1 MKFKSIVNA
10 FFSYII
16 PLVYEDLAFASAYQ
30 GFTTG
35 ILGCPPFIG
44 KILECPQNILELCSS
59 RDKIISC
66 RMCGGSNYQILPIY
80 KDLLN
85 HIPISCENPF
95 ICIFSDEETY
105 SDTIEFI
112 KRNGH
117 PILHISTRNTK
128 EALNLSEVRRAD
140 FIEYTKR
147 VIEHI
152 SPNIDPSEIRL
163 LNELLNNMA
172 PWEEKNSPL
181 KRRFHLVTLPNE
193 STLISLGFRLDD
205 GEQLVG
211 YEDAPY
217 IQAIIESTDAINDE
231 RKKIVK
237 SENTVFHF
245 PPALNMIITS
255 PSMYK
260 HRYKFVLNNKEYKD
274 NVNYRLFAKIQ
285 KLLKNQTGYPFKSNA
300 KQIKEIFSSPI
311 GQYIFQLRREE
322 TEAYTS
328 AISVKAS
335 DNFCPTIRLPPEINT
350 LHHDLKSLADCAR
363 ANNYSNKTW
372 KMNKLCRLISER
384 LSKIIHPA
392 FIERIDIP
400 NNQIKLITDAPL
412 EWLPIR
418 GLPLVLRSDVSR
430 IPTTPGNLFFQQCL
444 IGRQMILPMQA
455 FEEILIIRSFDD
467 KDPIRNILKNA
478 IDITKESPD
487 LTILIKAFQGQEKEN
502 AEIIESF
509 KHYDNKISFN
519 VKIRWVDVSNIDEL
533 INALNAFSGAIMIYD
548 GHGMY
553 ETENTIGSL
562 KIGNS
567 KLDTWE
573 LKGKVRIPPIILLSS
588 CDTHSIDSS
597 HASVANGFLVAGAT
611 TVLATLLPLNARWAA
626 DFIARMILRIEQ
638 FVPAITQKLGHSIR
652 WTNVVSGLQRMSFI
666 SESLITLNCKTNL
679 RISTDAYLR
688 IHTKTNNLIN
698 PWHADWYEQ
707 YIEMLSQET
716 GKSVDVIKQL
726 MDIWVKIPEC
736 IKYIQLGNPE
746 LVLIEGND
754 IDLLLKASS
763 MASRTCEEEKKAEVE
778 NK

>member
-1 MKFKSIVNA
+1 MVNS
-10 FFSYII
+10 FFLYVI
-16 PLVYEDLAFASAYQ
+16 PLADEDLALASPYQ
-30 GFTTG
+30 GFTKG

-59 RDKIISC
+59 RDKIISF

-85 HIPISCENPF
+85 HIPISCEKPF

-128 EALNLSEVRRAD
+128 EALNLSKVRRTD

-152 SPNIDPSEIRL
+152 SPNIDPSKL
-163 LNELLNNMA
+163 LIANELLDKMT
-172 PWEEKNSPL
+172 PWKKENSSL
-181 KRRFHLVTLPNE
+181 KRRFHLITLPNE
-193 STLISLGFRLDD
+193 ITLTSLGFRLND
-205 GEQLVG
+205 GKQLVG
-211 YEDAPY
+211 YDDTPY
-217 IQAIIESTDAINDE
+217 IQAIIESTDAIINE
-231 RKKIVK
+231 RRKILE
-237 SENTVFHF
+237 SDDAIFPF
-245 PPALNMIITS
+245 PPAFNLIITT

-260 HRYKFVLNNKEYKD
+260 HIYKHVLNNKEHKD
-274 NVNYRLFAKIQ
+274 KMNYRLFGKIH
-285 KLLKNQTGYPFKSNA
+285 KLLKRQTGYSIKSNV
-300 KQIKEIFSSPI
+300 KEMKEIFSSRI
-311 GQYIFQLRREE
+311 GQYIFQLRKEE
-322 TEAYTS
+322 TLAYTS

-335 DNFCPTIRLPPEINT
+335 NNFCPTIRLPPEINT
-350 LHHDLKSLADCAR
+350 LHHDLKRLADCAR
-363 ANNYSNKTW
+363 AKNYSNKTW

-384 LSKIIHPA
+384 LFKIIRPA

-418 GLPLVLRSDVSR
+418 GLPLVLRCDVSR

-444 IGRQMILPMQA
+444 IGEQMILPMQA
-455 FEEILIIRSFDD
+455 FEEVLIIRSFDG
-467 KDPIRNILKNA
+467 KDPIKNVLKSA
-478 IDITKESPD
+478 IDTIKKPPD
-487 LTILIKAFQGQEKEN
+487 LTPLIKALEGRGKEN
-502 AEIIESF
+502 AEIIEALKPSDKRNPF
-509 KHYDNKISFN
+509 S
-519 VKIRWVDVSNIDEL
+519 VKIRWVDVSNINEF
-533 INALNAFSGAIMIYD
+533 IYALNAFSGAVMIYD
-548 GHGMY
+548 GHGVY

-562 KIGNS
+562 KIGNN

-573 LKGKVRIPPIILLSS
+573 LKGKARIPPIILLSA

-597 HASVANGFLVAGAT
+597 HASVANGFLLAGAT
-611 TVLATLLPLNARWAA
+611 TVLATILPINALRAA
-626 DFIARMILRIEQ
+626 VFIARMILRMEQ
-638 FVPAITQKLGHSIR
+638 FLPIITQKLGHSIR

-666 SESLITLNCKTNL
+666 SESLIFLNRKANL
-679 RISTDAYLR
+679 PISTDAYLR
-688 IHTKTNNLIN
+688 IHSKTNNLIN
-698 PWHADWYEQ
+698 TLHADWYEQ
-707 YIEMLSQET
+707 YIHMLSQET

-746 LVLIEGND
+746 LILIGGND
-754 IDLLLKASS
+754 INLLLQASA
-763 MASRTCEEEKKAEVE
+763 MARGESETIDKHLTKE
-778 NK
+778 